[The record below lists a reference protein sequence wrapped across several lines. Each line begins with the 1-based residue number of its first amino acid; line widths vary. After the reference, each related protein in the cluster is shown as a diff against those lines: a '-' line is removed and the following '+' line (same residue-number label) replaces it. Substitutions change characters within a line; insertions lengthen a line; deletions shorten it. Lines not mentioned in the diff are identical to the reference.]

1 MICFYRPDLQTI
13 SIITPLLKWNKAD
26 AQFFL
31 GISAVVHTYCK
42 WNSNCETQTEVAD
55 IISFLE
61 KQAHSGC
68 QLKGKTEATVEK
80 VCQFFQYF
88 FN

>member
-1 MICFYRPDLQTI
+1 MNFFCRPDLQTI

-31 GISAVVHTYCK
+31 SVSAIVHSYCK
-42 WNSNCETQTEVAD
+42 WNSDCETQTEVAN

-61 KQAHSGC
+61 TQVHSGC
-68 QLKGKTEATVEK
+68 QLKESNEAIIEK
-80 VCQFFQYF
+80 VCQFLPTFS
-88 FN
+88 

>member
-1 MICFYRPDLQTI
+1 
-13 SIITPLLKWNKAD
+13 LLKWNKAD
-26 AQFFL
+26 AQFYL

-61 KQAHSGC
+61 KQVHSGC
-68 QLKGKTEATVEK
+68 QLKGKTEAVLEK
-80 VCQFFQYF
+80 VCQFF
-88 FN
+88 